1 MSTEAQAPSPAKA
14 TGTKPTAFA
23 ATIGALLSAPCVIYL
38 VVLPLGL
45 GALGMTAAY
54 AFFDNNRL
62 IFMALTV
69 VLLALAHI
77 QARRTGSTPTFLWI
91 VTVIAVGLMLV
102 ELIVDPPW
110 ERHAYV
116 PM

>member
-1 MSTEAQAPSPAKA
+1 MRALARPAA
-14 TGTKPTAFA
+14 NRTTAFV
-23 ATIGALLSAPCVIYL
+23 ATVGALLSAPCVIYL

-62 IFMALTV
+62 IFMALSAF
-69 VLLALAHI
+69 LLALAHI
-77 QARRTGSTPTFLWI
+77 QARRGGSTPRFLWV
-91 VTVIAVGLMLV
+91 VTVIAVGLMLT